1 MYLYMSNF
9 PWLTMFTRTNG
20 TNRNVYF
27 NMDLLCLYTAFD
39 RFMKFHFYF
48 VLTIYVIILSSPIFA
63 LFVYALAR
71 REAQAKGRRPEAEGA
86 NMDLPLVPYHG
97 TCKRIQSRIEFIYTL
112 CLSLKNN

>member
-48 VLTIYVIILSSPIFA
+48 VFSIDFWTETKSSISSQ
-63 LFVYALAR
+63 LFS
-71 REAQAKGRRPEAEGA
+71 QI
-86 NMDLPLVPYHG
+86 
-97 TCKRIQSRIEFIYTL
+97 T
-112 CLSLKNN
+112 